1 MPCGPKTAMR
11 NLASVDETLKH
22 PHEIISVAAV
32 AALRAITRAYFAQGM
47 YIIYSILYLASI

>member
-1 MPCGPKTAMR
+1 MHLFIFFLCIY
-11 NLASVDETLKH
+11 LKH